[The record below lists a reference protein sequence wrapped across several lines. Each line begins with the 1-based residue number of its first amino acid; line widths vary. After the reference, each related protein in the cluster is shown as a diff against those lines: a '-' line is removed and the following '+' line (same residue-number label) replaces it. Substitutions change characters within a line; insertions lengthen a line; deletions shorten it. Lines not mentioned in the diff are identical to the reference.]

1 LVIDAA
7 LLERVLERDEVLP
20 CFQPLRELRSGRLI
34 GFELLARW
42 NHAEFGLILPDTFIE
57 VAEQSGL
64 LKELTRRVLK
74 KAFQAAFDL
83 PASFRL
89 AVNVSPAQMKDVTL
103 PEQIATI
110 AGETN
115 FPLDRLTVEVTE
127 TSLLHNFDVAREVT
141 REFKALGC
149 KLVLDD
155 FGTGYSNLRH
165 LQMVDFDGLKID
177 KSFVTEV
184 TRSRDSRKIVASLIG
199 LGQSLGLTT
208 VAEGLECEEQASLLL
223 YLGCDI
229 GQGWYYGRPVT
240 ASQLADVIHAAPVKL
255 NAKWSAT
262 AGDLASM
269 EALPNQ
275 RVAHLQ
281 AIYDGAPVGLCLLS
295 RDFRYV
301 SVNRRF
307 AEMKRMQAADMIGQT
322 VYGLFPGWFPLYE
335 PYLNR
340 VLAGEVLSDIEISR
354 PALVGNDLG
363 PTTIL
368 VSYEPAKDEAGEVMG
383 ISMAVL
389 DITERKRNEEALRM
403 SEEQYRNL
411 IDLNPQTPWIFD
423 QNRNLIDFGLHW
435 EKLTGYTREDLLQ
448 MGYVNTICEED
459 RDRVAQ
465 AMLASFAKKTDLD
478 IEWRAKMKNGSL
490 CWMRSRGTIILEASG
505 NDYHLFGSTEDI
517 NELVGL
523 RRYKEST
530 SVPTEAG

>member
-1 LVIDAA
+1 LIIDAA

-42 NHAEFGLILPDTFIE
+42 NHAELGLILPETFIE
-57 VAEQSGL
+57 VAEECGL
-64 LKELTRRVLK
+64 LKELTKRVLQ
-74 KAFQAAFDL
+74 KAFQTAIDMPESL
-83 PASFRL
+83 RL
-89 AVNVSPAQMKDVTL
+89 AVNVSPSQMKDVTL

-127 TSLLHNFDVAREVT
+127 TSLLLNFDVARDVT
-141 REFKALGC
+141 REFKAMGC

-177 KSFVTEV
+177 KSFVTEI

-208 VAEGLECEEQASLLL
+208 VAEGLEYEEQASLLL

-229 GQGWYYGRPVT
+229 GQGWYYGRPVM
-240 ASQLADVIHAAPVKL
+240 ASQLTDVINSVPAKL
-255 NAKWSAT
+255 NAKWSVA
-262 AGDLASM
+262 ASDLASM
-269 EALPNQ
+269 EALPVQ

-307 AEMKRMQAADMIGQT
+307 AEMKRMQPSDMIGQT

-354 PALVGNDLG
+354 PALMENDIG

-389 DITERKRNEEALRM
+389 DITERKRNEEALRR

-423 QNRNLIDFGLHW
+423 AHANLIDFGSHW
-435 EKLTGYTREDLLQ
+435 EKLTGFTRKEILQ

-459 RDRVAQ
+459 RDRVAR
-465 AMLASFAKKTDLD
+465 AMVDSFANKTDLD
-478 IEWRAKMKNGSL
+478 IEWRAKMKTGSL
-490 CWMRSRGTIILEASG
+490 CWMRSRGTIIVEASG
-505 NDYHLFGSTEDI
+505 DTYRLYGSTEDI

-523 RRYKEST
+523 RRFKERASLAQ
-530 SVPTEAG
+530 EKG